1 MKALT
6 RAARCTA
13 AALPLLLA
21 ACNNSPDG
29 GSAATPTLLASTGQ
43 VTVKASSPVSRYAAA
58 RFADQV
64 SFGATPALVAEIEKL
79 GFEAWIAAQ
88 FALPV
93 THHDASPI
101 AHFNDQVRAEA
112 DAAHYYFQNAST
124 AAMIAR
130 SDQLRQRVVWA
141 LSQWIVVSNGKVQ
154 QYATLLWENL
164 LNDHAFGNYG
174 ELLRA
179 VSTSPPM
186 GVYLDNLSNRPKSDE
201 CPWCA
206 PNENYS
212 RELLQLFSL
221 GVVKLN
227 LDGSTQRDASNRPL
241 ETYTQQDVEAMTR
254 AMTGW
259 QMAKNTPKGDYTN
272 YEGVLIPDPW
282 LAAHDREAKTLLGT
296 TIPAGQGTQQDMESA
311 IGVLMAHQN
320 IAPFVSLRLIQH
332 LVTSNP
338 SPAYLT
344 RVATVFRN
352 NGKGVAGDMQA
363 VLKAVLLDSEARK
376 GDTLGADS
384 LSFGK
389 MREPVL
395 WYTGLLRGMGCTA
408 PLRWDASADYPIP
421 GVAMPGVQQP
431 FNPGSVFSFYL
442 PTDRAPGSNLLAP
455 EQKLL
460 NAEELAGRIGGY
472 GLDSASR
479 LASAGCQISAFG
491 QALSTS
497 PRAFVDL
504 VSERYFRG
512 AMPQTLRQNLQ
523 ELVATANGATPN
535 QKAISLLQYAL
546 ATPYYGAI
554 R

>member
-1 MKALT
+1 MNALT
-6 RAARCTA
+6 RAARCAA

-21 ACNNSPDG
+21 ACNNSPDD
-29 GSAATPTLLASTGQ
+29 GSAAAPTLLASTGQ
-43 VTVKASSPVSRYAAA
+43 VTVKTSSPVSHYAAA

-64 SFGATPALVAEIEKL
+64 SFGATPALVADIEKL
-79 GFEAWIAAQ
+79 GFEAWIDAQ

-93 THHDASPI
+93 PHHDTAPV
-101 AHFNDQVRAEA
+101 AHYDDQVRAQAEA
-112 DAAHYYFQNAST
+112 ANRYFESANLT
-124 AAMIAR
+124 AMIAR
-130 SDQLRQRVVWA
+130 PDQLRQRVVWA
-141 LSQWIVVSNGKVQ
+141 MSQWIVVSSNKVQ
-154 QYATLLWENL
+154 EYATLTWINL
-164 LNDHAFGNYG
+164 LNDNAFGNYG
-174 ELLRA
+174 ALLRA
-179 VSTSPPM
+179 VTTSPPM

-227 LDGSTQRDASNRPL
+227 LDGSTQRDAANRPL

-259 QMAKNTPKGDYTN
+259 QMTKNTPKGDYTN
-272 YEGVLIPDPW
+272 FDGVLIPETWAP
-282 LAAHDREAKTLLGT
+282 AHDREAKTLLGT
-296 TIPAGQGTQQDMESA
+296 TIPAGQSTTQDMEAA
-311 IGVLMAHQN
+311 IAVLMGHQN

-338 SPAYLT
+338 SPAYIR
-344 RVATVFRN
+344 RVATVFRD
-352 NGKGVAGDMQA
+352 NGKGVAGDMKA
-363 VLKAVLLDSEARK
+363 VLKAVLLDAEARK

-395 WYTGLLRGMGCTA
+395 WYTGLLRGMGCTG
-408 PLRWDASADYPIP
+408 PLRWDATPEYPLP
-421 GVAMPGVQQP
+421 GIAKPSVQSP
-431 FNPGSVFSFYL
+431 FMQSSVFSYYM

-455 EQKLL
+455 EQRLL
-460 NAEELAGRIGGY
+460 NAEELSGRIGGY
-472 GLDSASR
+472 GLQTASR
-479 LASAGCQISAFG
+479 LSNAGCQVDPFVK
-491 QALSTS
+491 ALSSS
-497 PRAFVDL
+497 PRAFIDL
-504 VSERYFRG
+504 MSERYFRG

-523 ELVATANGATPN
+523 DLSTTPN
-535 QKAISLLQYAL
+535 GNTPLERTMPLLQYAL
-546 ATPYYGAI
+546 ATPYYGVI

>member
-1 MKALT
+1 MRYRLATLL
-6 RAARCTA
+6 
-13 AALPLLLA
+13 LPLLASCSNHDAGNGA
-21 ACNNSPDG
+21 AP
-29 GSAATPTLLASTGQ
+29 ATLASTGQ
-43 VTVKASSPVSRYAAA
+43 VSVKASAPVTHYAAA

-79 GFEAWIAAQ
+79 GFEAWIDAQ

-93 THHDASPI
+93 TPHDASPV

-112 DAAHYYFQNAST
+112 DAANVYFEKAT
-124 AAMIAR
+124 LEAMLAR
-130 SDQLRQRVVWA
+130 PDQLRQRVVWA

-154 QYATLLWENL
+154 QYATLLWQNL

-179 VSTSPPM
+179 TSTSPPM

-212 RELLQLFSL
+212 RELLQLFAL

-227 LDGSTQRDASNRPL
+227 QDGSTQRDASKRPL

-259 QMAKNTPKGDYTN
+259 QMAKSTPKGDYTS
-272 YEGVLIPDPW
+272 YDGVLIPETWAP
-282 LAAHDREAKTLLGT
+282 AHDREAKTLLGT
-296 TIPAGQGTQQDMESA
+296 TLPAGQDTRQDMEAA
-311 IGVLMAHQN
+311 IAVLMAHQN

-338 SPAYLT
+338 TPAYIS
-344 RVATVFRN
+344 RVATVFRD

-363 VLKAVLLDSEARK
+363 VLKAVLLDGEARK

-395 WYTGLLRGMGCTA
+395 WYTGLLRGMACST
-408 PLRWDASADYPIP
+408 PLRWDATPEYPIA
-421 GVAMPGVQQP
+421 GVSRPSIQGP
-431 FNPGSVFSFYL
+431 FNQSSVFSFYL

-455 EQKLL
+455 EQRLL

-472 GLDSASR
+472 GLGTASR
-479 LASAGCQISAFG
+479 LSAAGCQADPFG
-491 QALSTS
+491 KALTAS
-497 PRAFVDL
+497 PRAFIDL

-523 ELVATANGATPN
+523 ELAASVYGATPN
-535 QKAISLLQYAL
+535 ERAMTLLQYAL
-546 ATPYYGAI
+546 ATPYYGVI